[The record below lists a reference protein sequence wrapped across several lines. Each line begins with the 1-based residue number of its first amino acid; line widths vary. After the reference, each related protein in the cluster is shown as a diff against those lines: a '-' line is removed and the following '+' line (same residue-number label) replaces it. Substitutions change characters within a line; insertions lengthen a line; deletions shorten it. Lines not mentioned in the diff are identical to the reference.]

1 MTPEKVIYITWLSVA
16 LCFSWPLSVG
26 SSRNKVFGFKIL
38 QVATVISA
46 IMMLVPLMYSIYLHL
61 DDMVIVSKSFS
72 AVTSVSQIAVHTFIC
87 FIKHDSFQ
95 VSSYSFSLNI
105 QCKRIQQRRYSCSQ
119 AYPHI
124 CTNFLWIYYVCYTK
138 HFVYCDY
145 SGTVRNKLKTI
156 ILQLQDI

>member
-16 LCFSWPLSVG
+16 LCFSWPLPVG

-46 IMMLVPLMYSIYLHL
+46 IMMLLPLMYSIYLHL

-95 VSSYSFSLNI
+95 SIQGYPLNSESALE
-105 QCKRIQQRRYSCSQ
+105 QPLRT
-119 AYPHI
+119 A
-124 CTNFLWIYYVCYTK
+124 
-138 HFVYCDY
+138 
-145 SGTVRNKLKTI
+145 TV
-156 ILQLQDI
+156 